1 MSGIKLRQ
9 YFDLN
14 DEFLGSHFEQF
25 LAHLGGP
32 AVLHI
37 KGRHS
42 SRCRVVVTLLHGNEP
57 SGLKAI
63 YRLIKNGVMPITD
76 VKVIIGSV
84 SAARTEPLFS
94 NRMLPGQRDLNRCF
108 NGPEHDIQGRLAEAI
123 KAQIALFCPEA
134 VVDLHNTSGSGP
146 SFCVSIGDDSHHQ
159 ALASHFS
166 RRCIHTDIRLGSLM
180 EQNFGCP
187 IVTVEAGGAQDTEAD
202 NNAYQG
208 LMSYFVSD
216 NLFSKVSEIELLRH
230 PRRLELCSGTTLN
243 FAEQQDQNTQVTLN
257 QDVEKH
263 NFGVTQP
270 SDVLGWTH
278 DQMLTCFQLDKPSI
292 PVSDF
297 FHVEQGQIKTRR
309 PLKLFM
315 VTTKP
320 EIAKTDCLFYF
331 VEDQ

>member
-1 MSGIKLRQ
+1 MSGIKLTQ

-14 DEFLGSHFEQF
+14 DQLLGNHFEQF

-37 KGRHS
+37 KGKDS
-42 SRCRVVVTLLHGNEP
+42 SRCRVIVTLLHGNEP
-57 SGLKAI
+57 SGLRAI
-63 YRLIKNGVMPITD
+63 YRLLKVGIIPITD

-84 SAARTEPLFS
+84 SAARTEPLFT

-108 NGPEHDIQGRLAEAI
+108 NGPEHDIQGQLAKAI
-123 KAQIALFCPEA
+123 YEQIIHFCPEA
-134 VVDLHNTSGSGP
+134 VVDVHNTSGSGP
-146 SFCVSIGDDSHHQ
+146 SFCVSIDDNSHHQ

-166 RRCIHTDIRLGSLM
+166 RRYIYADIRLGSLM

-187 IVTVEAGGAQDTEAD
+187 IVTVEAGGAQDIEAD

-208 LMSYFVSD
+208 LMSYFVSL
-216 NLFSKVSEIELLRH
+216 NLFSKVSEIEVLRY
-230 PRRLELCSGTTLN
+230 PRRLELCPGTTLN
-243 FAEQQDQNTQVTLN
+243 FAEQQDQNSQVTLN

-263 NFGVTQP
+263 NFGITQP
-270 SDVLGWTH
+270 SDVLGWTD
-278 DQMLTCFQLDKPSI
+278 DQMLTCFQLDKRDI
-292 PVSDF
+292 PASDY
-297 FHVEQGQIKTRR
+297 FHVENGQIKTRY

-331 VEDQ
+331 VQQ